1 MLPDD
6 VVAALL
12 ARHSALVRAF
22 ARSAFAKLWKLL
34 ADPDLSPREAA
45 ALAQVEFGGA
55 FADALAIAFGELLQR
70 SVGVAA
76 VRALPV
82 GSITLARRIYLHNAE
97 TAAEVVQVVRQ
108 HAAGVHQAR
117 ELALRL
123 YDGYSPAE
131 GIRRP
136 LEGRA
141 RAGLPKALRA
151 LTSDAMTRDSLSRLV
166 ERGQQ
171 QAGRLKSQALR
182 AAYAQAFDAWE
193 AGAGQDALKRRLEVA
208 QAEKNR
214 YFANRISQTELA
226 RAHQAQVAADLMADE
241 TIEVVQ
247 VRINP
252 MHPKADICDLHARA
266 DLWGLGPGCYP
277 KDQAPLPPYHP
288 FCMCRVRSMPSL
300 TLAGAG
306 RVPGGEA
313 AYLRGEGLGAAVR
326 IMGSRDR
333 AQAVLDGASVESVIN
348 AGKEPLYRLRRLGSA
363 AQHPLVPAAKK
374 AEAVSFVERALR
386 DPRQKQP
393 PLPLAPVSDAAAALA
408 DAFGVDL
415 RGKSIALDHDGV
427 IHAMKGHAKATEAL
441 RGQAPLTSD
450 DLALFGDIFN
460 AARLRLGNPP
470 RTKDGTPMVEGE
482 VAIGD
487 WLYGFAA
494 RVRRRHVVPQ
504 TLFKRRHK

>member
-55 FADALAIAFGELLQR
+55 FAAALAIAFGELLQR

-82 GSITLARRIYLHNAE
+82 GRITLARRIYLHNVE

-123 YDGYSPAE
+123 YDGYSPAD

-141 RAGLPKALRA
+141 RADLPKALRA

-171 QAGRLKSQALR
+171 QAARLKSQALR

-193 AGAGQDALKRRLEVA
+193 AGAGQDALKRRLEIA
-208 QAEKNR
+208 HAEKNR

-252 MHPKADICDLHARA
+252 THPKTDICDLHARA
-266 DLWGLGPGCYP
+266 DLWGLGEGCYP
-277 KDQAPLPPYHP
+277 KVQAPLPPYHP

-300 TLAGAG
+300 TLAGAK
-306 RVPGGEA
+306 RAPGGEA
-313 AYLRGEGLGAAVR
+313 AYLREQGMEAAAR

-333 AQAVLDGASVESVIN
+333 AQAVLNGASVESVIN
-348 AGKEPLYRLRRLGSA
+348 AGKEPLYRLRRLGA
-363 AQHPLVPAAKK
+363 VGHHPLMEDPPQPTPSAYEAAKAGGK
-374 AEAVSFVERALR
+374 HAGFLR
-386 DPRQKQP
+386 QLSSQGPRQRQKSLRSYQQQ
-393 PLPLAPVSDAAAALA
+393 
-408 DAFGVDL
+408 VDL
-415 RGKSIALDHDGV
+415 HVDKVANP
-427 IHAMKGHAKATEAL
+427 AKYVEGWDDLRESHRRSLL
-441 RGQAPLTSD
+441 RGWQDEVD
-450 DLALFGDIFN
+450 DHLEQIEILKEFEREQG
-460 AARLRLGNPP
+460 
-470 RTKDGTPMVEGE
+470 
-482 VAIGD
+482 
-487 WLYGFAA
+487 
-494 RVRRRHVVPQ
+494 
-504 TLFKRRHK
+504 